1 LVVKTKSI
9 YEPAEEND
17 DGIRVLVTRYY
28 PRGVKKDKFDCWI
41 RELSPSRNLLKNY
54 RQGKYNWE
62 EFKTVFM
69 SEIRDNKDSLERI
82 EDLNV
87 QNEFL
92 VITLLCYEIEGENCH
107 RYIVKDIIENPQLL
121 YVNSVHNNKL
131 KSETNSTTLL

>member
-1 LVVKTKSI
+1 LVIKTKSI
-9 YEPAEEND
+9 YEPVEEND

-28 PRGVKKDKFDCWI
+28 PR
-41 RELSPSRNLLKNY
+41 ELSPSRNLLKNY
-54 RQGKYNWE
+54 RQGMYNWE
-62 EFKTVFM
+62 EFKTAFM
-69 SEIRDNKDSLERI
+69 SEIRDNKDSLKRI

-87 QNEFL
+87 RNEFL

-121 YVNSVHNNKL
+121 YVNSVHNDKL